1 MSERPDSDTQPTA
14 PAAGEDGAEE
24 RIARMEKEL
33 AARETRLNALHDK
46 YLRAL
51 ADLDNLRK
59 RTRQEV
65 REARIEGMASVLAE
79 LLTVVDNFERA
90 LEAVGTA
97 RAHSK
102 TARTLYD
109 GIKLIHRQLLDLLN
123 KHGVAP
129 IEAIGVPF
137 DPAYH
142 DAAARI
148 ATTEAPEGTVVTELQ
163 KGYLMGHRV
172 LRPSRV
178 GVAGPPGG
186 WSVEA
191 GENER

>member
-1 MSERPDSDTQPTA
+1 MKRGASGGEMPILDHLEELRRVLIDSL
-14 PAAGEDGAEE
+14 
-24 RIARMEKEL
+24 IAIG
-33 AARETRLNALHDK
+33 
-46 YLRAL
+46 
-51 ADLDNLRK
+51 
-59 RTRQEV
+59 V
-65 REARIEGMASVLAE
+65 GMGLSWAFS
-79 LLTVVDNFERA
+79 
-90 LEAVGTA
+90 G
-97 RAHSK
+97 
-102 TARTLYD
+102 
-109 GIKLIHRQLLDLLN
+109 QLLDLLN

-178 GVAGPPGG
+178 GVAGP
-186 WSVEA
+186 
-191 GENER
+191 R